1 MLMGELITAHTHQLP
16 LTVVVFNNSSLGMI
30 RLEMMAAGYP
40 YYQTD
45 HGLVDYAAIAAA
57 CGLQASAVDDPA
69 EVFCHALAEALAYD
83 GPSLV
88 DVRTDPNAL
97 SLPPHITG
105 QQVKGFA
112 LASTKTVLDGGV
124 GRMLEL
130 AHSNLRNTSRP

>member
-1 MLMGELITAHTHQLP
+1 
-16 LTVVVFNNSSLGMI
+16 VVVFNNSSLGMI
-30 RLEMMAAGYP
+30 RLEMMVAGYP

-69 EVFCHALAEALAYD
+69 DVCHALKEALAYD

-130 AHSNLRNTSRP
+130 AYSNLRNIPRP